1 MNSKNKESSI
11 LSNLVLRY
19 DNRANDLNKEE
30 ENDGSKQDGI
40 NKLALD
46 KISSKILGSKLNM
59 TRDKNDS
66 NNNKPI
72 KISQNPNSDQ
82 KMKLN
87 EMLNINLNDFMKS
100 RFKDVFEG
108 LVKVIYCI

>member
-19 DNRANDLNKEE
+19 DNKANDLNKEE
-30 ENDGSKQDGI
+30 DNDGSKQDNI

-46 KISSKILGSKLNM
+46 KINSKILGSKLNI
-59 TRDKNDS
+59 TTDKTDS
-66 NNNKPI
+66 SKNNSINV
-72 KISQNPNSDQ
+72 SPNHSLDQ
-82 KMKLN
+82 KIKLN

-108 LVKVIYCI
+108 LLKVIY

>member
-19 DNRANDLNKEE
+19 DNKANDLNKEE
-30 ENDGSKQDGI
+30 DNDGSKQDNI

-46 KISSKILGSKLNM
+46 KINSKILGSKLNI
-59 TRDKNDS
+59 TTDKNDS
-66 NNNKPI
+66 TKNKSINVSP
-72 KISQNPNSDQ
+72 NPSLDQ
-82 KMKLN
+82 KIKLN

-108 LVKVIYCI
+108 LLKVIY